1 MRTDPFFASV
11 CQSPSG
17 VAAGSSSSREIF
29 KAGAGAT
36 GVTGAATSGVSIG
49 GGSIGCV
56 GAGITTIVP
65 VAGGVIGAGGIGGVF
80 GGSIGAGGGATFLV
94 VVVASARGVGGD
106 AEATG
111 WCADL

>member
-56 GAGITTIVP
+56 GAGITMIDP
-65 VAGGVIGAGGIGGVF
+65 VAGGVIGAGGIGGVL
-80 GGSIGAGGGATFLV
+80 GGSIGAGGGATSLV
-94 VVVASARGVGGD
+94 LDAAGATVGRGD

-111 WCADL
+111 